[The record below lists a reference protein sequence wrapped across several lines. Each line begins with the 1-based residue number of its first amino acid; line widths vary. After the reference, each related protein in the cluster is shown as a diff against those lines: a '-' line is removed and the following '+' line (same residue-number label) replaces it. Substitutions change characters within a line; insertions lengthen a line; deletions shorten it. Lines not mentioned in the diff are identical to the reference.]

1 MGLDKK
7 KSILT
12 RDEFAVEPFK
22 ANNLVLSVQD
32 RSSLPTMPD
41 DVMID
46 RHQSVY
52 YSVEY
57 ALQRLMQNDKFID
70 EFLATSK
77 SYVSFAIDNGLLT
90 SQNTSID
97 QTPDS
102 TRIYNQ
108 YLDRHLFEY
117 HNGAGAY
124 ADIVDKADC
133 MLSTVEQ
140 CYLDVDASN
149 FDEPGAR
156 SHFLQRHGQCLS
168 NDILVE
174 IEYNDSPNV
183 RKATNYVNVT
193 VANKQTRWAFKQMM
207 VEQSQVL
214 DATPKLD
221 TCTYIYKR
229 WLSGL
234 KELYIHLPTSFT
246 FYNQHGADWIDGNHI
261 NENATWIKVLINKR
275 HFSFKHIYQAYING
289 QSLPM
294 QIHNDDSALSGFNDI
309 ILPSMLRTM
318 CTSTEQP
325 TATGETQN
333 TSMIYDSYQ
342 SQYVLYF
349 VCYGTDEQAIHIIG
363 D

>member
-1 MGLDKK
+1 MGLDTKK
-7 KSILT
+7 GILT

-22 ANNLVLSVQD
+22 ADNIVLSVQN
-32 RSSLPTMPD
+32 RSSLPALPD
-41 DVMID
+41 DVMLD

-57 ALQRLMQNDKFID
+57 ALQRLLQNDKFID
-70 EFLATSK
+70 EFLS
-77 SYVSFAIDNGLLT
+77 SSNVYVDYAVENGLLS
-90 SQNTSID
+90 SQDTHITE
-97 QTPDS
+97 TPAS
-102 TRIYNQ
+102 THIYNE
-108 YLDRHLFEY
+108 YLDKHLFEY
-117 HNGAGAY
+117 HGGRGTYPGVVPANY
-124 ADIVDKADC
+124 
-133 MLSTVEQ
+133 MLSSVEKA
-140 CYLDVDASN
+140 YLDADASN
-149 FDEPGAR
+149 FDEAGAR
-156 SHFLQRHGQCLS
+156 QDFQYVDGQCLS

-246 FYNQHGADWIDGNHI
+246 FYNQHGAGWKDGNRI

-275 HFSFKHIYQAYING
+275 HFSFKHIYQAHING

-294 QIHNDDSALSGFNDI
+294 QIHNDDPTLSGFNDI

-325 TATGETQN
+325 TATSETQN
-333 TSMIYDSYQ
+333 TGMVYDSYQ